1 MKTRFSPLVKL
12 KKDVMERCEH
22 ELQRAHRS
30 LEEARTALEAAYEE
44 LRRAEVPTSGAMGEF
59 LQSRT
64 VLSLQRAAVDRQRER
79 VAAAEAGLKKAEEA
93 YKTAMVEYEKFK
105 YLEAEQIKSALMKEK
120 RRHERE
126 MDEIAVQNYSMRNRG

>member
-12 KKDVMERCEH
+12 KQDAMNRCEH
-22 ELQRAHRS
+22 ELRRAHHR
-30 LEEARTALEAAYEE
+30 LDEARNALEAAYEE
-44 LRRAEVPTSGAMGEF
+44 LRRAEMPTSGSMGLF

-64 VLSLQRAAVDRQRER
+64 LLSLQRDAVAKRQSR
-79 VAAAEAGLKKAEEA
+79 VAEAESELEGAQEA

-105 YLEAEQIKSALMKEK
+105 YLEAEEIKTVLLKEK

-126 MDEIAVQNYSMRNRG
+126 MDEIAVQNYSMRNGA

>member
-1 MKTRFSPLVKL
+1 MKTRFSPLVKI
-12 KKDVMERCEH
+12 KKDAMERCEH
-22 ELQRAHRS
+22 ELQHAHRR
-30 LEEARTALEAAYEE
+30 LKEARTALEAAYEA
-44 LRRAEVPTSGAMGEF
+44 LRRAEVPTSGGMGEF

-79 VAAAEAGLKKAEEA
+79 VAAAEEELKKGQEA
-93 YKTAMVEYEKFK
+93 YKTAMIEYEKFK

-126 MDEIAVQNYSMRNRG
+126 MDEIAVQNYSMRNGE